1 LLREG
6 LPPRL
11 HELFHRYADDL
22 RRFLR
27 GFLKNRADAE
37 DCLQETFLN
46 IWQQEARGN
55 LREDARGYIF
65 TTALNLARNKHR
77 YEKARHRDRHVELS
91 QNADDVCSRE
101 RETDFYWREGV
112 RLVEAELRYLKSS
125 TRMVFLLH
133 YVEQMP
139 LDEIATQL
147 GISKRTA
154 QREIVRALDHLNGA
168 LGAIFVDITKD

>member
-1 LLREG
+1 LREG
-6 LPPRL
+6 RPLRL
-11 HELFHRYADDL
+11 QNLFQRYADDL
-22 RRFLR
+22 RRFLT
-27 GFLKNRADAE
+27 GLLNNRADAE

-77 YEKARHRDRHVELS
+77 YEKARLRDRHVELS

-101 RETDFYWREGV
+101 KEADLYWREGV
-112 RLVEAELRYLKSS
+112 RLVERELNSLKTS

-133 YVEQMP
+133 YVEQLS
-139 LDEIATQL
+139 LDEIAAQL

-168 LGAIFVDITKD
+168 LGAIFTDITRD